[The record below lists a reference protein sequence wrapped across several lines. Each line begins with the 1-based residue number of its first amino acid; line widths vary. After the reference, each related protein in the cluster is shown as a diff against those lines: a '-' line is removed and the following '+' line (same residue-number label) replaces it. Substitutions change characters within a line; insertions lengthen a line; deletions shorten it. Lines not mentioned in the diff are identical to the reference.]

1 MKIQRARAGG
11 DRRALTVVIPCY
23 NYGRYLTA
31 LVERVLSEPDVD
43 IRVIIIDDAST
54 DDSLDIGRSLEAA
67 DARVSVVAHPV
78 NKGHIA
84 TYNEG
89 LALVDTEF
97 ATLVS
102 ADDLVARGAL
112 ARAVGLMVHNPSV
125 GMVYGFSRSFQ
136 DDDLPAEGP
145 AVRATWTVWSGTAW
159 LRLATWRGRNF
170 VSTPEVVMRTE
181 AVRDV
186 GTYNPGLPH
195 AGDLEY
201 WLRTAARW
209 DVGRVN
215 GPVQAYYRVH
225 GQNMHLTRFQ
235 GSMVTDLR
243 ERRAA
248 FESGLAGAGA
258 MTEADL
264 ARARRALAREAVN
277 LAVRILDQ
285 GRPAEE
291 ALALEAFAIE
301 TDAVAVAGS
310 RGRRLRSRIARAS
323 NGRPPAATHSAAE
336 YARRAG
342 DKVKWHIWANSG
354 IS

>member
-1 MKIQRARAGG
+1 MIQRARSGG
-11 DRRALTVVIPCY
+11 SPRTLTVVIPCY

-31 LVERVLSEPDVD
+31 LVDRVLSEPDVD
-43 IRVIIIDDAST
+43 IRVVIVDDAST
-54 DDSLDIGRSLEAA
+54 DGSVDVARSLEAA
-67 DARVSVVAHPV
+67 DARVSVVEHVV
-78 NKGHIA
+78 NHGHIA

-97 ATLVS
+97 VTLVS

-125 GMVYGFSRSFQ
+125 GMVYGFSRSFH
-136 DDDLPAEGP
+136 DDDLPDERP
-145 AVRATWTVWSGTAW
+145 RMPATWTVWSGTAW

-186 GTYNPGLPH
+186 GGYNPHLPH

-201 WLRTAARW
+201 WIRTAVRW

-225 GQNMHLTRFQ
+225 GQNMHLTQFE
-235 GSMVTDLR
+235 GSMLTDLR

-248 FESGLAGAGA
+248 FASGLSDAGSITGPA
-258 MTEADL
+258 L
-264 ARARRALAREAVN
+264 ARSRRALAREAMT
-277 LAVRILDQ
+277 LAVRMLDQ
-285 GRPAEE
+285 GSPAAE
-291 ALALEAFAIE
+291 ALAFEAFAIE
-301 TDAVAVAGS
+301 TDAIAVVGL
-310 RGRRLRSRIARAS
+310 RQRRLRGRIARAS
-323 NGRPPAATHSAAE
+323 SGRSPSAAHSAAE
-336 YARRAG
+336 YLRRAA
-342 DKVKWHIWANSG
+342 DKVKWHVWATSG